1 MSLPKH
7 KKLKLFISVELSG
20 ADFYCDTCIMDCVED
35 FHFGDYCFLN

>member
-20 ADFYCDTCIMDCVED
+20 ADFYSDIMDCVVD